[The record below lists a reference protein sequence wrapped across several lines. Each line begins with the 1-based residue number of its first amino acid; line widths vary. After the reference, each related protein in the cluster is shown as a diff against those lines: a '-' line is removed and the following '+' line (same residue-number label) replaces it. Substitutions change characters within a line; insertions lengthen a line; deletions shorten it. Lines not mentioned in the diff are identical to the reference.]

1 MHPAGVDAYRSMALK
16 QSIANETM
24 THE

>member
-1 MHPAGVDAYRSMALK
+1 MHPAAVDAYRSMALK